1 MDHAGP
7 IPMVSEFAGM
17 TPDSGFMSQPTGP
30 PGGNGGAGGP
40 GGGPGGGAGGGGDM
54 LGGPRG
60 GSPEFLSAGN
70 FSEPQN
76 MQNEQ
81 LVW

>member
-1 MDHAGP
+1 MDHSGP
-7 IPMVSEFAGM
+7 IPMVNEFGGM

-30 PGGNGGAGGP
+30 PGNSGPGGNSGGLGNGGGNGP
-40 GGGPGGGAGGGGDM
+40 DHM

-60 GSPEFLSAGN
+60 GSPEFLSSN